1 MTTSEH
7 NGQERSKEVFSEAA
21 SALHSGNEHPSIN
34 LPFSVVIDGRTYD
47 GLSVSMAQ
55 AKVSGLAAPGLT
67 QATRLAMFRFDFG
80 AFVFSLPIA
89 VIVDM
94 ANSETGQLALT
105 FSEPAGPHMPQL
117 RYILNAWLAGDVV
130 NLHDMLQAK
139 SRLPKNAG
147 GANAHTTSG
156 RLLSKLLGITISAA
170 ASVLFIFGAS
180 ALVSNRVYQH
190 NVEGPAL
197 AVWNG
202 PVLRATTS
210 GQLSFFASNPVS
222 NQPLYT
228 IESSSGASVTA
239 VMPCD
244 CTLRDQYVA
253 QGSTVLAG
261 DPVAQL
267 TGAGDT
273 LVVEARFSSKDLN
286 ALSDDAAIKM
296 TMADGTSL
304 PARLANVKSKGAN
317 VDPAAMMVVT
327 LKPDAPI
334 QPSNANKP
342 VRVSIDTTPVWLAA
356 INDAGAR
363 LISPLRNWKP

>member
-1 MTTSEH
+1 MTTIEYT
-7 NGQERSKEVFSEAA
+7 GKERSKETFSETA

-34 LPFSVVIDGRTYD
+34 LPFSVVIDGRSYD
-47 GLSVSMAQ
+47 GISVSMAQ

-89 VIVDM
+89 VIVDT

-139 SRLPKNAG
+139 SRLPKTAG
-147 GANAHTTSG
+147 GANTHITSR
-156 RLLSKLLGITISAA
+156 RLLSKLLGIALTTA
-170 ASVLFIFGAS
+170 ASVLFVFGAS
-180 ALVSNRVYQH
+180 ALVSSRVYQH
-190 NVEGPAL
+190 NVEGPAV

-202 PVLRATTS
+202 PMLRATVS
-210 GQLSFFASNPVS
+210 GQLSFFANNPTS

-244 CTLRDQYVA
+244 CSLREKYVDQGA
-253 QGSTVLAG
+253 TVLAG
-261 DPVAQL
+261 DPVVQL
-267 TGAGDT
+267 SGADET
-273 LVVEARFSSKDLN
+273 LVVEARFSSADLN
-286 ALSDDAAIKM
+286 ALSDEAAIAM
-296 TMADGTSL
+296 TMADGTVL
-304 PARLANVKSKGAN
+304 PARLDNVKSKGGK
-317 VDPAAMMVVT
+317 VDPVAMMVVT
-327 LKPDAPI
+327 LKPEAAI
-334 QPSNANKP
+334 RPSNANKP
-342 VRVSIDTTPVWLAA
+342 VRISIDTTPAWLAG

-363 LISPLRNWKP
+363 LILPLRNWKP